1 MTFKTK
7 QKLDADGRK
16 LLAIH
21 ISTIIEGKRN
31 EELPYMPNEGD
42 DYFWTLDLANN
53 WKIKFFPE
61 QPYCFEV
68 RYRYQCSGNQF
79 EEALGPWLIY
89 RLGVNQVCSFC
100 FGEDK
105 ECKKC
110 KVTPK
115 TDIAKVVFY
124 NYGEVTNNDTEKKYK
139 AVVGMVLLS
148 DEPLSAESTNVAMGS
163 LNISEEIR
171 KLPRYKE
178 PHKLGSIGDAI
189 IAISSMSPDDLEP
202 LTP

>member
-68 RYRYQCSGNQF
+68 RYRYQCAGNQF

-89 RLGVNQVCSFC
+89 RLGVIQVCSFC

-110 KVTPK
+110 KVSPK
-115 TDIAKVVFY
+115 TDVAKVVFY
-124 NYGEVTNNDTEKKYK
+124 NYGKVTNDDNEKKYK

-178 PHKLGSIGDAI
+178 PHKLGSIGDAV